1 MTIHSDNPFLDPTPD
16 LARRLRG
23 RLGGAVTLWTSGS
36 GSNRAGLTVSSLMIA
51 TGEPASVLGLLDPDS
66 DLAAALSDDARSES
80 GSESGSG
87 RAVVQLLQWRHR
99 GLAEMFAGAAP
110 APGGVFAQAEFVQ
123 TQWGPRLADATTWLG
138 VSVAD
143 AREVGWSSL
152 VTGTIDH
159 LEIGDEDDPLVHRR
173 GRYEH
178 PAG

>member
-1 MTIHSDNPFLDPTPD
+1 
-16 LARRLRG
+16 
-23 RLGGAVTLWTSGS
+23 
-36 GSNRAGLTVSSLMIA
+36 
-51 TGEPASVLGLLDPDS
+51 
-66 DLAAALSDDARSES
+66 
-80 GSESGSG
+80 
-87 RAVVQLLQWRHR
+87 
-99 GLAEMFAGAAP
+99 MFAGAAP

-123 TQWGPRLADATTWLG
+123 TPWGPRLADATTWLG